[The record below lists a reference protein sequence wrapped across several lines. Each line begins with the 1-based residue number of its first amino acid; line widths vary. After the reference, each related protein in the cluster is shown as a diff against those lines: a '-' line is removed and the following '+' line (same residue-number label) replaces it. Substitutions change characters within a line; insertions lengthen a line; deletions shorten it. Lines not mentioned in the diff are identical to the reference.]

1 MMTIYTAL
9 LWIDNSHIHS
19 FIKYQPAEEL
29 EHKNKNRILL
39 VLIVKMNCTAEPR
52 GGPVQLL
59 LLLLC
64 GRVINVI
71 IINILQRRC

>member
-29 EHKNKNRILL
+29 EHKNKNSIFL

-52 GGPVQLL
+52 SAVGVVVVMWKGNQ
-59 LLLLC
+59 C
-64 GRVINVI
+64 NHH
-71 IINILQRRC
+71 

>member
-1 MMTIYTAL
+1 MMTSYTAL
-9 LWIDNSHIHS
+9 LWIHNSHIHS

-39 VLIVKMNCTAEPR
+39 VLLVKMNCTAEPR

-59 LLLLC
+59 LLC

-71 IINILQRRC
+71 IINILQRGC

>member
-29 EHKNKNRILL
+29 KHKNKNRILL

-52 GGPVQLL
+52 SAVVVVVVVVMWKGNQ
-59 LLLLC
+59 C
-64 GRVINVI
+64 NHH
-71 IINILQRRC
+71 